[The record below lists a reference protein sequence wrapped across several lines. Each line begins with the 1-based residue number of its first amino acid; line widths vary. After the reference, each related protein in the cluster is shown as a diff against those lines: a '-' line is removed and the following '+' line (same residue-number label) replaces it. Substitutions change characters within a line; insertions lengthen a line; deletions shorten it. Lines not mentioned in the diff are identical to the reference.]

1 MKERKR
7 ITKDEFRGADKSV
20 CVRGINNPNI
30 SREFPDQK
38 DPMVTS
44 IDP

>member
-20 CVRGINNPNI
+20 CVRGINPNI